1 MAQVKRLT
9 KEERLRIVEAHKS
22 GVGTTALARE
32 YGVSRWTVY
41 RLVQRYEETG
51 DVELGFDRCGRKP
64 GLTKAQLAAI
74 QKILAKDPSTK
85 MRDLHERLHLP
96 CTLRALYYI
105 VKKMGV
111 ERANAI
117 REPKKK
123 NALPVWKGRAYLW

>member
-1 MAQVKRLT
+1 MVQLITGLKGSGKTKRLVDMV
-9 KEERLRIVEAHKS
+9 RAAVN
-22 GVGTTALARE
+22 
-32 YGVSRWTVY
+32 
-41 RLVQRYEETG
+41 EETG